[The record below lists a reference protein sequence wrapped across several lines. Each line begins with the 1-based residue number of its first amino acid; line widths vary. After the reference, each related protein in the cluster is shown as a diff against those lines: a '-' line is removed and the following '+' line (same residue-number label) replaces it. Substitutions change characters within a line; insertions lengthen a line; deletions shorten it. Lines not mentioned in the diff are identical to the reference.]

1 MACGLPDDSEYWF
14 AARKL
19 RPGERGFA
27 GLTPWRW
34 DDGPPRTAI
43 WARAGAD
50 VQRIEVR
57 GPGGRVRPTIAR
69 GRGFAVVYPATVAPD
84 SVTVTFF
91 LDDGLRAPPP
101 RLDEPRRCA
110 GGGPMT
116 RALRS
121 LVLLALVVG
130 VAGGAALALA
140 TQPQEPA
147 GAPARADGVVV
158 VPAEP
163 RPERRRPD
171 VDSLPLV
178 VDEDSVALEQ
188 WMR

>member
-1 MACGLPDDSEYWF
+1 MVPDADGLRGWTLETSGVNGEPQTCVRFFSARHTQESASAPVACGLPDDSEYWF
-14 AARKL
+14 AARTL

-43 WARAGAD
+43 WGRAGAD

-91 LDDGLRAPPP
+91 LDDGSVRRHRGSTNLAAAPG
-101 RLDEPRRCA
+101 E
-110 GGGPMT
+110 
-116 RALRS
+116 
-121 LVLLALVVG
+121 
-130 VAGGAALALA
+130 
-140 TQPQEPA
+140 
-147 GAPARADGVVV
+147 
-158 VPAEP
+158 VP
-163 RPERRRPD
+163 
-171 VDSLPLV
+171 
-178 VDEDSVALEQ
+178 
-188 WMR
+188 